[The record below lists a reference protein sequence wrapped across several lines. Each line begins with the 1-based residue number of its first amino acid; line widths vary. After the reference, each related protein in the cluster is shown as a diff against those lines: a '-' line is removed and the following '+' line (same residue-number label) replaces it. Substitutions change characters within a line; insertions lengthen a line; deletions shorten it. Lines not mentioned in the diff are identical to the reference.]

1 MHTAHINELL
11 YMNLPVKEKRR
22 KSAGQQ
28 MLRRDLRMLLSGF
41 GSERTMLLFVYVTL
55 NKKQT

>member
-1 MHTAHINELL
+1 
-11 YMNLPVKEKRR
+11 MNLLVKEKRR

-41 GSERTMLLFVYVTL
+41 GSERTMLVFVYVTP